1 MNSRYPMRQVAIVE
15 MFRLTSVVKVAELLP
30 LSGHIGQSIQHAEVG
45 EKRPERV
52 PPPH

>member
-1 MNSRYPMRQVAIVE
+1 MRHVAIVE
-15 MFRLTSVVKVAELLP
+15 MFKLTSVVKVLGLLP
-30 LSGHIGQSIQHAEVG
+30 WSGHIGQSIQHGEVG